1 MYTTAEILID
11 KYGDQLMTFLSSK
24 DPGATTPD
32 LTVINREV
40 GRVDGIIDG
49 YLRNRYTL
57 PLSQVPTEM
66 AGYAEDI
73 AIARLYRCFPE
84 RTVPEDVTKAEK
96 AALEWLKDI
105 QKGLVTLSV
114 EPVAAP
120 SASGEPGTTGF
131 FRTSKRPEDRLFS
144 DSTLDKFTGR

>member
-1 MYTTAEILID
+1 MYTTTDILIG
-11 KYGDQLMTFLSSK
+11 KYGDQLMIFLSSK
-24 DPGATTPD
+24 TPGATTLD
-32 LTVINREV
+32 RTVIDREV

-57 PLSQVPTEM
+57 PLSKVPTEL

-84 RTVPEDVTKAEK
+84 RSVPEDVTRAEK
-96 AALEWLKDI
+96 AALDWLKDV
-105 QKGLVTLSV
+105 QKGLVVLSV
-114 EPVAAP
+114 EPVQAP
-120 SASGEPGTTGF
+120 TSGGDTGTTGL
-131 FRTSKRPEDRLFS
+131 FRTSKQVSDRIFS